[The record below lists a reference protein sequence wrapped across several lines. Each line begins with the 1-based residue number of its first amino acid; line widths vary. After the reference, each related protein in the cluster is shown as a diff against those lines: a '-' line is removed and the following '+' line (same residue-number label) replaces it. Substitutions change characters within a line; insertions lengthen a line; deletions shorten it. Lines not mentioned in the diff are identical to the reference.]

1 MPRESRVDRSNALGK
16 ENNISSVEKRGT
28 PSRYGLLTRKAVGTS
43 EPVRV
48 EAMDKLRRQ
57 RREVPRP
64 PDDLDSPPERTVRV
78 QEPLVDEFALL
89 LVPL

>member
-1 MPRESRVDRSNALGK
+1 MPRESRVHCSNALIDRESRK
-16 ENNISSVEKRGT
+16 ISALHSVKR
-28 PSRYGLLTRKAVGTS
+28 SDRLTRKAVGTS

-48 EAMDKLRRQ
+48 EAMYKLRRH

-78 QEPLVDEFALL
+78 QEPLDDKFAFA
-89 LVPL
+89 VVVV